1 MDEEFL
7 MGMLFAYAKM
17 NNWKKV
23 DDTLLKINEE
33 TWLLTELLDI
43 NDVED
48 FISAAGYD
56 IYKDYNAT

>member
-17 NNWKKV
+17 NNWVKV

-33 TWLLTELLDI
+33 MWLVTQLGDI
-43 NDVED
+43 HDLED

-56 IYKDYNAT
+56 IYKDYSG